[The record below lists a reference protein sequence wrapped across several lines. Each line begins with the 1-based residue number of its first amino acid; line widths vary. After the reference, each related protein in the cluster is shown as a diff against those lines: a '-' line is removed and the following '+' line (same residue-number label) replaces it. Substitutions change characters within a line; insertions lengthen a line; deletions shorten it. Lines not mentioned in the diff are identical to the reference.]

1 MGQQIFIPNNGG
13 GGSSSSDAVFLTG
26 LFNEDGAGYVDY
38 GGDGSVFYTDG
49 FNYCAFIAFRVMRE
63 NNSGVPLSLL
73 TVVDGAGNGWRF
85 FISSDNKVC
94 ALVDAVEFVPITC
107 DIPLGR
113 VFIAAIDVEVNGGEF
128 YLHGRRMAT
137 QGLPDTVPAGPN
149 VAITLGSD
157 DGGESTW
164 NKDYV
169 EYIGF
174 GFINRF
180 LEIDEVA
187 IVTLASQDAER
198 IVFPA
203 SIFPDS
209 TPNVIYNAVSGLSNL
224 ALWTPSQNTLGAP
237 DLPAIPSG
245 VPTGTLLSAPF
256 HVAHSGWAGLVPV
269 P

>member
-13 GGSSSSDAVFLTG
+13 GGSSSSDAVFLTN
-26 LFNEDGAGYVDY
+26 LFDEDGAGYVDY
-38 GGDGSVFYTDG
+38 GLPSGADVFYTDG
-49 FNYCAFIAFRVMRE
+49 FNYCAFVAFRVMRE
-63 NNSGVPLSLL
+63 NNSGVSLSLL
-73 TVVDGAGNGWRF
+73 KVVDSAGNGWRF
-85 FISSDNKVC
+85 FINTDNKIC
-94 ALVDAVEFVPITC
+94 AMVDGDIEFVPSTC

-113 VFIAAIDVEVNGGEF
+113 VFIAAIDVEVSGGEF
-128 YLHGRRMAT
+128 YLHGRRMST
-137 QGLPDTVPAGPN
+137 QGLPDTVAA
-149 VAITLGSD
+149 VAPVSITL
-157 DGGESTW
+157 GGESTW
-164 NKDYV
+164 NKDYI
-169 EYIGF
+169 EFIGF

-209 TPNVIYNAVSGLSNL
+209 TPNVIYNAASGLSNL

-256 HVAHSGWAGLVPV
+256 HVAHSGWAGFVP
-269 P
+269 PP